1 MGIFG
6 ALTTAVTGLRA
17 QSFALENISGNI
29 ANSQTTAFKRVDTS
43 FLDLI
48 PDNPP
53 SKQLSGTVAASSR
66 ATNTVQ
72 GDFQSASIG
81 TFMAI
86 NGDGFFVVQKPS
98 GFTDGRPTFDGSDLY
113 TRRGD
118 FQTDKDGFLVN
129 GAGYYL
135 MGIPV
140 DAKTGNLAGS
150 VPQLLKFQNDF
161 LPAQPTT
168 QIQYRANLADYPA
181 TQAHDNSVPGSELID
196 PRTFSANPVAGS
208 PAPAQITGFGALL
221 SGDANALLTGTQV
234 VPAATTAT
242 AIGAFTI
249 NGQVVGI
256 TNGMSHAQVL
266 AAINSPTAVNGTGG
280 FTAAGGTVG
289 GAPAAITITAAGLN
303 GGAAVTVNTLLATD
317 TAAQVA
323 TKINTALAGAT
334 GGAAGISAQV
344 VGGQIVMNSALADAV
359 TLAGDGATLTAIGYA
374 TGNRNSTV
382 GTVPP
387 GMLAATFDG
396 SGHLVLESSSADN
409 AIDLAS
415 SSPTVM
421 AELGLSVGTIKP
433 TNLLTQSAVAQG
445 QTMDIKIGSNPT
457 LSVVFGTGVGEV
469 STMAELLAKLNTL
482 TGGSA
487 TVNNTNGN
495 IEIGANS
502 LGDTIQISGTANAS
516 NFGIRT
522 LTGLPSNQQ
531 VLGLDTTAFLNQTI
545 GGGAITA
552 YDQSGAPVNMQLRWG
567 KVDSAALGTGHSD
580 VWNLFYQTDSNAT
593 GTQVAWQNAGVNYT
607 FDANGQ
613 MNPLI
618 ANTTL
623 TDVTVNGVA
632 LGTLQIVHGSGGLT
646 QFSDTN
652 GTAQVNLIQQ
662 DGFPAG
668 SLQTIAISDKGRVV
682 GTYSNGRTLD
692 LAEVT
697 LANFNGPNQL
707 KRLDGGAFAVTDD
720 SGPAILG
727 ASGKI
732 VGSSLEGSNVDIADE
747 FTKLIV
753 TQQAYSA
760 NTRVVTT
767 SNQMV
772 QDVLNMLR

>member
-29 ANSQTTAFKRVDTS
+29 ANSQTTAFKREDTS
-43 FLDLI
+43 FEDLI

-53 SKQLSGTVAASSR
+53 SKQLAGTVTAMAR

-72 GDFQSASIG
+72 GDFQAASIG

-98 GFTDGRPTFDGSDLY
+98 AFTDGRPTFDGSDLY

-129 GAGYYL
+129 GAGNYL

-140 DAKTGNLAGS
+140 DAKTGNLSGS

-168 QIQYRANLADYPA
+168 QIQYRANLAAYPL
-181 TQAHDNSVPGSELID
+181 TTAHDASVPGSELID
-196 PRTFSANPVAGS
+196 PKTFSANPIAGS
-208 PAPAQITGFGALL
+208 PAPGKITGFGATL
-221 SGDANALLTGTQV
+221 SSDADAMITGTQV
-234 VPAATTAT
+234 IPASLAST
-242 AIGAFTI
+242 GSFTI
-249 NGQVVGI
+249 NGQVVSLV
-256 TNGMSHAQVL
+256 NGMTHAQIL
-266 AAINSPTAVNGTGG
+266 AAINTPTAVDGTGG
-280 FTAAGGTVG
+280 FSAAGGTVG
-289 GAPAAITITAAGLN
+289 GAPAAITIAAAGLN
-303 GGAAVTVNTLLATD
+303 GGAPVSVGTITAAD

-323 TKINTALAGAT
+323 TKINTALTGAA
-334 GGAAGISAQV
+334 GGADGISAQV
-344 VGGQIVMNSALADAV
+344 AGGQVVISSALADAV
-359 TLAGDGATLTAIGYA
+359 TLSGDTATLTSIGFA

-387 GMLAATFDG
+387 GTLAATLDG
-396 SGHLVLESSSADN
+396 TNHIVLESSSADN
-409 AIDLAS
+409 AIDIAS
-415 SSPTVM
+415 TSPALL
-421 AELGLSVGTIKP
+421 AELGLSVGTTQP
-433 TNLLTQSAVAQG
+433 TNLLTQSAAAQG
-445 QTMDIKIGSNPT
+445 QTMIITVGSNPPLNIT
-457 LSVVFGTGVGEV
+457 FGTGAGEV
-469 STMAELLAKLNTL
+469 STMAELQAKLATL
-482 TGGSA
+482 TGGTA
-487 TVNNTNGN
+487 TVDTTDGN
-495 IEIGANS
+495 IKIGANS
-502 LGDTIQISGTANAS
+502 LTDQIQVSGTATAS
-516 NFGIRT
+516 NFGLHT
-522 LTGLPSNQQ
+522 LTGLSSNQQ
-531 VLGLDTTAFLNQTI
+531 VLGMDTTAFINESI

-552 YDQSGAPVNMQLRWG
+552 YDQSGSPVNMQMRWG
-567 KVDSAALGTGHSD
+567 KVDSAALGAGHSD
-580 VWNLFYQTDSNAT
+580 TWNLFYQVNSNAT
-593 GTQVAWQNAGVNYT
+593 GTQVAWQNAGVNYS
-607 FDANGQ
+607 FDPNGQ

-623 TDVTVNGVA
+623 SNVTVNGIA
-632 LGTLQIVHGSGGLT
+632 LGTVQIVHGSGGLT

-668 SLQTIAISDKGRVV
+668 SLETISISDKGRVV

-727 ASGKI
+727 APGKI